1 MLGFRICFV
10 LASLSLP
17 AVALAQAQPAEPQ
30 GGKINLTPSSGEPP
44 RGKIDLTTQPPA
56 PPVQRS
62 YRLHDG
68 FYLRGSV
75 GFGSLGATFDD
86 DNESARDLEG
96 SGFSLGLD
104 LMIGGSPSPGL
115 AIGGALL
122 AQGAFSAEF
131 ERARNDTENRN
142 LSVVLLGPFID
153 GFPVA
158 TKGWHVG
165 GMLGLAAANIED
177 SSRDGVSETVGLGG
191 AAWFGHDFWVADEW
205 SVGPMLRLN
214 GTLTRNEDDD
224 TNASTF
230 SVLFLFTALHH

>member
-1 MLGFRICFV
+1 MPGLRICLV
-10 LASLSLP
+10 IASLALP
-17 AVALAQAQPAEPQ
+17 AVASAQAAPP
-30 GGKINLTPSSGEPP
+30 EPP
-44 RGKIDLTTQPPA
+44 RGKIDLTTQAPA
-56 PPVQRS
+56 PLVARS

-68 FYLRGSV
+68 FYARGSV

-86 DNESARDLEG
+86 EDDSGRDLEG

-131 ERARNDTENRN
+131 ERGPDTENRD

-153 GFPVA
+153 GFPIA
-158 TKGWHVG
+158 TKGWHFG
-165 GMLGLAAANIED
+165 GMLGLAAVNVED

-214 GTLTRNEDDD
+214 GTLTQNEDDD
-224 TNASTF
+224 TSASSF
-230 SVLFLFTALHH
+230 SALLLFTALHH